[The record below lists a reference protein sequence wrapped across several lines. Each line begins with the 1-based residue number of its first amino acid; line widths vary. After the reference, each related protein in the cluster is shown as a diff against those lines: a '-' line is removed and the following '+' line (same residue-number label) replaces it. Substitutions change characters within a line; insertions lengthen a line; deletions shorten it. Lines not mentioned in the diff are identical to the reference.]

1 MDSNSLVTNHQ
12 SPITKLKVMTVVGTR
27 PEIIRLSRTLDAL
40 DASEAIE
47 HILVH
52 TGQNYDY
59 ELNQI
64 FFDDLEIRKPD
75 YFLEAAGATA
85 TETIGNI
92 LIKIDPLLEEIK
104 PDAFLVL
111 GDTNSC
117 LCAIPAKKRH
127 IPIFHMEAGN
137 RCFDQRVPEE
147 TNRKIVDH
155 TSDINCT
162 YSDIA
167 REYLLR
173 EGLSADRIIKTGSPM
188 YEVLNHYL
196 PKIEA
201 SDVLNRLNLTAQKY
215 FVVSAHREENISSER
230 NFQNLMESLNRI
242 ADSYKLPIIVS
253 THPRTAAMIAKKNIE
268 MRPEVQFLKPLG
280 FSDYNALQLHSY
292 VVLSDSGTISE
303 ESSIL
308 NFPALNIREAHERP
322 EAMEEASVMMVG
334 LYPERIMQGLV
345 QVQRQERGE
354 VRSFRPVA
362 DYSMPNVSEK
372 MVRIILSYTDYIKR
386 VVWGESVQ

>member
-1 MDSNSLVTNHQ
+1 MK
-12 SPITKLKVMTVVGTR
+12 KLKVVTVVGTR
-27 PEIIRLSRTLDAL
+27 PEIIRLSRVLVAL

-47 HILVH
+47 HTIIH

-64 FFDDLEIRKPD
+64 FFEDLGLRKPD
-75 YFLEAAGATA
+75 YFLEAAGKTA

-92 LIKIDPLLEEIK
+92 LIKIDPLLEELN
-104 PDAFLVL
+104 PEAFLVL

-117 LCAIPAKKRH
+117 LCAIPAKKRQ

-155 TSDINCT
+155 TADVNLT

-173 EGLSADRIIKTGSPM
+173 EGLPADRIIKTGSPM
-188 YEVLNHYL
+188 FEVLNHYL
-196 PKIEA
+196 PQIK
-201 SDVLNRLNLTAQKY
+201 SSSVLDTLNLEEGKF
-215 FVVSAHREENISSER
+215 FVVSAHRAENIGSEK
-230 NFQNLMESLNRI
+230 NFEDLMQSLNEI
-242 ADSYKLPIIVS
+242 ATKYKYPIIVS
-253 THPRTAAMIAKKNIE
+253 THPRTRNMIEKKKIK
-268 MRPEVQFLKPLG
+268 MRPEIQLLKPLG
-280 FSDYNALQLHSY
+280 FHDYNALQMRSY
-292 VVLSDSGTISE
+292 AVLSDSGTISE

-308 NFPALNIREAHERP
+308 NFRALNIRQAHERP

-334 LYPERIMQGLV
+334 LSPERIMQGLA
-345 QVQRQERGE
+345 QVLQQEIGATRNY
-354 VRSFRPVA
+354 RPVA
-362 DYSMPNVSEK
+362 DYSMPNVSAK

-386 VVWGESVQ
+386 VVWSEEI

>member
-1 MDSNSLVTNHQ
+1 MK
-12 SPITKLKVMTVVGTR
+12 KLKVMTVVGTR
-27 PEIIRLSRTLDAL
+27 PEIIRLSRVLVAL

-47 HILVH
+47 HVIVH

-64 FFDDLEIRKPD
+64 FFEDLGLRKPD
-75 YFLEAAGATA
+75 YFLEAAGKTA
-85 TETIGNI
+85 TETVGNI

-104 PDAFLVL
+104 PEAFLVL

-155 TSDINCT
+155 TADINLT

-173 EGLSADRIIKTGSPM
+173 EGLPADRIIKTGSPM
-188 YEVLNHYL
+188 FEVLNHYL
-196 PKIEA
+196 PNIKA
-201 SDVLNRLNLTAQKY
+201 SKVLENLGLKEREF
-215 FVVSAHREENISSER
+215 FVVSSHREENINSET
-230 NFQNLMESLNRI
+230 NFRGLMNSLNAI
-242 ADSYKLPIIVS
+242 AEKYGYPIIVS
-253 THPRTAAMIAKKNIE
+253 THPRTRNMIERMKIE
-268 MRPEVQFLKPLG
+268 MRPEIQFLKPLG
-280 FSDYNALQLHSY
+280 FHDYNALQMLSY
-292 VVLSDSGTISE
+292 ACLSDSGTISE

-308 NFPALNIREAHERP
+308 NFRALNIRQAHERP
-322 EAMEEASVMMVG
+322 EAMEEASVMLVG
-334 LYPERIMQGLV
+334 LSPERILQGLT
-345 QVQRQERGE
+345 QVLTQKVGDHRN
-354 VRSFRPVA
+354 FRPVA

-386 VVWGESVQ
+386 VVWSEEI